1 MDGSE
6 SGNDVVFCSA
16 YISFSEVGA
25 VIVGGDELY
34 NTRRCGGAEKSF
46 DFGGGF
52 VIGDEVC
59 DGVAEVGEESG
70 DVDSASGGD
79 VDSASGSPSPLLG

>member
-16 YISFSEVGA
+16 CTSFSEVGA

-34 NTRRCGGAEKSF
+34 NTRRCGGAEERF

-52 VIGDEVC
+52 VIGDEVGN
-59 DGVAEVGEESG
+59 GVAEVDEERESG
-70 DVDSASGGD
+70 RESFYV
-79 VDSASGSPSPLLG
+79 